1 MSDSM
6 AKPASHGPTEIN
18 RAAAPTPGA
27 TTNPEPRFHLK
38 DYALVLK
45 PRVMSLV
52 VFTGL
57 IGMLVAPGTID
68 PLSALIAVSMIALGA
83 GASGAINMWF
93 DADIDLVMKRTQRRP
108 IPAGRMT
115 PVSVLVYGV
124 TLAIL
129 SVAIMALGVNL
140 VAAELLAL
148 TILYYVFIYTIWL
161 KRRTPQNIVIG
172 GASGALPP
180 VIGWAAVTGDVGLG
194 AIALFAIIFLWTPPH
209 TWALALFRREDYE
222 KANVPMLPVVAGETE
237 TRRQIAI
244 YTALLVPTTLAPVAL
259 GLATAGY
266 GLVAAGL
273 GIWLV
278 IKVRELWTLGIKD
291 AARPLFFTS
300 IAYLFGIFLS
310 LGLDRL
316 IVGFLG

>member
-1 MSDSM
+1 MSDTI
-6 AKPASHGPTEIN
+6 AKSVNPTAIEA
-18 RAAAPTPGA
+18 REPVEPVEPT
-27 TTNPEPRFHLK
+27 FHLK

-57 IGMLVAPGTID
+57 IGMLVAPGSID
-68 PLSALIAVSMIALGA
+68 VIPALVTVAMIALGA

-93 DADIDLVMKRTQRRP
+93 DADIDLLMTRTQKRP

-115 PVSVLVYGV
+115 PVSVLIYG
-124 TLAIL
+124 TCLAIL
-129 SVAIMALGVNL
+129 SVIIMALEVNM
-140 VAAELLAL
+140 AAAGLLAL

-161 KRRTPQNIVIG
+161 KRRTPHNIVIG

-194 AIALFAIIFLWTPPH
+194 AITLFMIIFLWTPPH

-222 KANVPMLPVVAGETE
+222 KANVPMLPVVAGEAA
-237 TRRQIAI
+237 TRRQIAL
-244 YTALLVPTTLAPVAL
+244 YTVLLIPATISPWALGLASPLYGIVAL
-259 GLATAGY
+259 GLG
-266 GLVAAGL
+266 V
-273 GIWLV
+273 WLAF
-278 IKVRELWTLGIKD
+278 KVRDLWTRGIEK

-310 LGLDRL
+310 LGLDRAL
-316 IVGFLG
+316 AALLG